1 MDIEFNSLQELYQR
15 IRPALRTRMREL
27 HRLGYDYVKEEDIW
41 NYLKETKWKTAS
53 DLSLSEMVSDILNV
67 DEFKFDKYMKNK
79 LKVMTRSIYLE
90 KGDTDDKNEFR
101 INIPK
106 A

>member
-1 MDIEFNSLQELYQR
+1 
-15 IRPALRTRMREL
+15 
-27 HRLGYDYVKEEDIW
+27 
-41 NYLKETKWKTAS
+41 
-53 DLSLSEMVSDILNV
+53 MVSDILNV